1 MRYTEIK
8 KRVRSTIPDEM
19 LTEQETEECISKA
32 LLKISK
38 VSPRERSKEY
48 TGDGTTFSFSLPD
61 DWDNDL
67 SAILCVEYPAGQRI
81 PTFLT
86 QDEFFILD
94 SQFRLIQAPAKDKKV
109 KLFYTT
115 AHELT
120 ATENTLSSQEELA
133 LLKAACGEG
142 CRILASKYLRMFE
155 PEFITEGI
163 DYGRKAEDYR
173 ALAESYE
180 EEFRRIVVTLPVS
193 TAKVV
198 QPSKWKEIR
207 KQYKYF

>member
-19 LTEQETEECISKA
+19 LTEQEIEECISKA

-133 LLKAACGEG
+133 LLKAACG
-142 CRILASKYLRMFE
+142 
-155 PEFITEGI
+155 
-163 DYGRKAEDYR
+163 
-173 ALAESYE
+173 
-180 EEFRRIVVTLPVS
+180 
-193 TAKVV
+193 
-198 QPSKWKEIR
+198 
-207 KQYKYF
+207 